1 MGKRIAITGAHG
13 AGKTTLAKALSETLG
28 LPLITERARVVAGY
42 MGIGHCRELIRDR
55 ALAWRFQEEVLEAQ
69 IRAQSEYP
77 GGFVSDRSTLD
88 CIAYFRLYQGDRVNG
103 PEKSRYYYRARFHA
117 WRKLDLLVYV
127 PPVVEVEADGFRLEN
142 HAELVDFFI
151 REEVDIAEKHGLA
164 VVRVG
169 YGSVNERVAEVLA
182 YLYTDS

>member
-13 AGKTTLAKALSETLG
+13 AGKTTLAKALSETLD
-28 LPLITERARVVAGY
+28 LPLITERARVVARN
-42 MGIGHCRELIRDR
+42 MGIGHCRELVQNR

-69 IRAQSEYP
+69 IRAQSEHP

-88 CIAYFRLYQGDRVNG
+88 CIAYFRLYLGDRFRG
-103 PEKSRYYYRARFHA
+103 AEASRYYYRARFHA

-127 PPVVEVEADGFRLEN
+127 PPVSRVEPDGFRLEGF
-142 HAELVDFFI
+142 AGQVDSLI
-151 REEVDIAEKHGLA
+151 RAEVDMAEGYGLA

-169 YGSVNERVAEVLA
+169 CGPVNERVAEVLA